1 MINGIET
8 REFGESSDNVV
19 SRKKMVST
27 KGIEETKINFFNP
40 NQYNEAEDELLFS
53 MEKKEEE

>member
-8 REFGESSDNVV
+8 REFGESSENIV
-19 SRKKMVST
+19 SRKKMVSM

-40 NQYNEAEDELLFS
+40 N
-53 MEKKEEE
+53 